1 MKQPTTKALLLL
13 ASFGLAMYLLNRFLV
28 PMGGMMVAQGVSAV
42 LLLAMLLA
50 YLVITGRERDE
61 REQLLRMQADSAA
74 LYVVIAGLI
83 AGAILYPSS
92 DSVNLLWLVLGLA
105 AVGRIVAFLY
115 HRYK

>member
-1 MKQPTTKALLLL
+1 MRQATTKALLLL
-13 ASFGLAMYLLNRFLV
+13 VPFGLVMYALDRYLV
-28 PMGGMMVAQGVSAV
+28 PMSGMMVAQGISAV

-50 YLVITGRERDE
+50 YLAITSRERDE
-61 REQLLRMQADSAA
+61 RERLLRLQADSAA

-92 DSVNLLWLVLGLA
+92 DSARLLWLVLALA
-105 AVGRIVAFLY
+105 AAGRVIAFLY